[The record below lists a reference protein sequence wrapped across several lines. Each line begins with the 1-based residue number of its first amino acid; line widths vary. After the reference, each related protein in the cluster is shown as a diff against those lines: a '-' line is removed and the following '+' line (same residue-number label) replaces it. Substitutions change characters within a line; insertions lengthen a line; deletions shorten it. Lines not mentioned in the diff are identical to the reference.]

1 MSGNPYTPLVGAVN
15 DVTTGVYRPIYGAVN
30 SDRNPLFHRLDV
42 RLEKRWDIRD
52 FHLTL
57 FIDVQNVY
65 NQTSREGLIYAYDYS
80 ASADIGGLPILPT
93 IGIRGEI

>member
-1 MSGNPYTPLVGAVN
+1 
-15 DVTTGVYRPIYGAVN
+15 VN
-30 SDRNPLFHRLDV
+30 SDRNPFFHRLDV

-65 NQTSREGLIYAYDYS
+65 NATNREGVSYSYDYS
-80 ASADIGGLPILPT
+80 QSADISGLPILPT
-93 IGIRGEI
+93 IGVRGEI